1 MRTIGREVL
10 VNFMSRLADSRK
22 WLECWIAETEK
33 TEWSCPQDIKKR
45 HSTVSF
51 LSDNRAIFNVKG
63 NSYRLV
69 CKIAYRTKILKVDWI
84 GIHAEYSRIK
94 FN

>member
-1 MRTIGREVL
+1 MRIIGREVL
-10 VNFMSRLADSRK
+10 VNFMSRHADSRK
-22 WLECWIAETEK
+22 WIECWIAETEK
-33 TEWSCPQDIKKR
+33 IEWSCPQDIKKR
-45 HSTVSF
+45 YSTVSF

-69 CKIAYRTKILKVDWI
+69 CKIAYKTKIVKVDWI
-84 GIHAEYSRIK
+84 VTHAEYSRMK